1 MRAPYVKP
9 RPRGRICRV
18 MHLAISYVDVLG
30 FDVVAEARDVPGW
43 GSARS
48 RFLYRASAIG

>member
-1 MRAPYVKP
+1 
-9 RPRGRICRV
+9 